1 MTARD
6 EYELKF
12 EILVRRSRQSLF
24 HFIHAVNHSYEAN
37 WHHRYIAETL
47 DRFMEDKTQNK
58 LMVFLP
64 PQHGKSEITSRSFPA
79 YLLGRDPS
87 KKIVVASYS
96 SDLAGRFNNDAQDI
110 INSPAYKQIFPKTEL
125 IRGNTDECTTS
136 ESGGIKAVGVTGGLT
151 GNTVDVA
158 IIDDPVKDDIE
169 ASSTTYRERVWQW
182 YLKVLETRLHNDSK
196 VILIMTRWHEDD
208 LAGRLLEYQADK
220 WQVISIPA
228 ICEEANNGDDPREIG
243 EPLWPQR
250 HSLNKLNDLRKLS
263 EVLFASLYQQ
273 RPSPAE
279 GNKVKRAWFQYC
291 HERELPGGLS
301 WDLWIDG
308 AYTKQTENDPTG
320 LMVAAHSR
328 QTNTLY
334 IKNAH
339 DAYMEMPE
347 LLRFVAEYADLHE
360 LGYKSSAY
368 LEPKASG
375 KSLKQMLLKVT
386 NINAVEIS
394 NHLVSEGKEARIQ
407 VASPKIAAGR
417 VCLVNGSWNDRF
429 VTQICTFPNAVHD
442 EYVDLIGYA
451 CFHYFDAGV
460 RRQGISINN
469 FSEYRA

>member
-1 MTARD
+1 MTAKE

-24 HFIHAVNHSYEAN
+24 HFIHAVNHAYEAN
-37 WHHRYIAETL
+37 WHHRFIAETL
-47 DRFMEDKTQNK
+47 DAFMDDNTQNK

-64 PQHGKSEITSRSFPA
+64 PQHGKSEITSRSLPA

-96 SDLAGRFNNDAQDI
+96 SDLAEKFNNDAQTI
-110 INSPAYKQIFPKTEL
+110 IKSSAYKRIFPNTEL
-125 IRGNTDECTTS
+125 IRDKSEECITS
-136 ESGGIKAVGVTGGLT
+136 ANGGIKAVGVTGGLT

-169 ASSTTYRERVWQW
+169 ASSTTYRERVYQW

-208 LAGRLLEYQADK
+208 LAGRLLENQRHK

-228 ICEEANNGDDPREIG
+228 VCEDLSNEIDPRQIG
-243 EPLWPQR
+243 EALWPQR
-250 HSLNKLNDLRKLS
+250 HNIGKLNDLRALS

-279 GNKVKRAWFQYC
+279 GNKVKREWWQYC
-291 HERELPGGLS
+291 HEKELPNGLN

-320 LMVAAHSR
+320 LMVAAYYKA
-328 QTNTLY
+328 TNTLY
-334 IKNAH
+334 VKNAH
-339 DAYMEMPE
+339 DAHMEMPE
-347 LLRFVAEYADLHE
+347 LLRFVAEYADLHGM
-360 LGYKSSAY
+360 GYKSAAY

-386 NINAVEIS
+386 DINAAEIS

-407 VASPKIAAGR
+407 VAAPKIASGR
-417 VCLVNGSWNDRF
+417 VCLVRGTWNDKF

-451 CFHYFDAGV
+451 CFHYFDSNT
-460 RRQGISINN
+460 RRKGISIND
-469 FSEYRA
+469 FSEYRQ